1 MKKNARIVL
10 LYLEGWTVVAIF
22 KTTLVSLKRRALFKD
37 KSIKNYKFQS
47 ESIWNFSL
55 PNNSLQLKIPLEK
68 FKEDLMV
75 KLLINRPP

>member
-1 MKKNARIVL
+1 MYASFYSIKRAGQSW
-10 LYLEGWTVVAIF
+10 LYLQC

-37 KSIKNYKFQS
+37 KSIKYYKFQS

-55 PNNSLQLKIPLEK
+55 PNNRLQLKIPLEK